1 MAIPLPFTLILASGS
16 RGRRYLLEKA
26 GYSFVIQPSNVDEP
40 TEAQFGDCAQYVQQ
54 VAWLKAAAV
63 AKQNQ
68 NGVVLAADSV
78 GWIDGQVIGKPNDA
92 AHAKQIIRQLAG
104 RTHELW
110 TGVCLWSVEEG
121 FQLQWQELSRVY
133 MKPFSETELEE
144 YIATN
149 LWVGCS
155 GAYAIQEENDP
166 YLTVLEGT
174 WSNVVGLP
182 LESLEKGLQWLIKC
196 RDSGKS

>member
-1 MAIPLPFTLILASGS
+1 MAITLPFTLTLASGS

-26 GYSFVIQPSNVDEP
+26 GYTFVIQPSNVDEP
-40 TEAQFGDCAQYVQQ
+40 TDAEYGSCRQYVQH

-63 AKQNQ
+63 AEQTKS
-68 NGVVLAADSV
+68 GVVLSADSV
-78 GWIDGQVIGKPNDA
+78 GWIDGKVIGKPNDA
-92 AHAKQIIRQLAG
+92 ADARKIILQLAG

-110 TGVCLWSVEEG
+110 TGVCLWNVENG
-121 FQLQWQELSRVY
+121 FQLQWQELSLVH
-133 MKPFSETELEE
+133 MKEFSEKELDA

-149 LWVGCS
+149 LWEGCS

-166 YLTVLEGT
+166 YLTIESGS

-182 LESLEKGLQWLIKC
+182 LESLAVGLEWFK
-196 RDSGKS
+196 